1 MAGYTAIAEAGQAIV
16 ALLRREMTPEP
27 VSKPELIGLGSP
39 FEPEDFQLTVHLLH
53 LEESAEGRQGFIQE
67 GRNSQRMAPLQLKLT
82 YLVTAHSKA
91 PVTNRAEDEYR
102 ILGRAVQA
110 LRDNPA
116 IDSGVLSGS
125 LAQSGE
131 ALLVSISKLTME
143 ALQRMWN
150 SNSKPYKASFAVNC
164 TVSIESTRTR
174 TAGRVGQISV
184 TLDEKSAGRDAR

>member
-67 GRNSQRMAPLQLKLT
+67 GRNTQRMLT

>member
-27 VSKPELIGLGSP
+27 VSKPEQIGLGSP

-67 GRNSQRMAPLQLKLT
+67 GRNTQRMAPLQLKLT

-102 ILGRAVQA
+102 ILGR
-110 LRDNPA
+110 
-116 IDSGVLSGS
+116 
-125 LAQSGE
+125 
-131 ALLVSISKLTME
+131 
-143 ALQRMWN
+143 
-150 SNSKPYKASFAVNC
+150 PYRRCA
-164 TVSIESTRTR
+164 TILPL
-174 TAGRVGQISV
+174 TAGC
-184 TLDEKSAGRDAR
+184 